1 MKLLLLTLFLSFS
14 TQSMASGTFDYRI
27 ISNVP
32 ILSEG
37 RIKPL
42 DTFARSTLLSLHNK
56 SSLKKHSA
64 IEWIIEVL
72 FDQKAAYNQ
81 PIFKIVNDDVLKALD
96 LNKSDFHNYTFI
108 DLYTAF
114 QKNGELVSELNKK
127 DPDELEPSQKQIVEL
142 YQKLLSFL
150 DISRSFSLISPEI
163 EVPEETI
170 RTFLG
175 LSASGNTTYLELTT
189 KKDLLKR
196 AASESLKVKDEKSNS
211 DLKRIAYI
219 LRHLDLIKDDSF
231 SSQLKILPMQDH
243 DWMSMWQIDLSTKI
257 IPQYEDYMR
266 LWASLYLSYK
276 NKSPDDFNRI
286 SQEIVTYA
294 DQFLVRGP
302 TTPGQ
307 LKAETLMNR
316 LDLLYKAIALYI
328 LGFILLCISFVYAKR
343 FLRNLSFASLIIG
356 SGLHLIHITLRCFI
370 LNRPPVSN
378 LYEST
383 IFVALVAVV
392 FSVIFEF
399 RRRDG
404 LGTLVGTL
412 LGSILLFVGFGYQKD
427 GDTLGMLVAVLD
439 TNFWLATHVVTI
451 SIGYG
456 YCLVASLLAHLYLIQ
471 SLKPKNADS
480 LPGLEKNIH
489 GSVLFSLF
497 FTVLGTILGGIWAD
511 QSWGRFWGW
520 DPKENGALLICLWL
534 IWVVH
539 GRLCGKLK
547 NRLYAAAVT
556 LTSVIVVIAWFG
568 VNLLSVGLHSYGF
581 TDNIAHNILYFSL
594 AEIVFLMFILIRLS
608 ITTKEVKA

>member
-1 MKLLLLTLFLSFS
+1 MKLLLLALFISLS
-14 TQSMASGTFDYRI
+14 TQSMATETFDYKV

-42 DTFARSTLLSLHNK
+42 DTFARSTLLNLHNK
-56 SSLKKHSA
+56 SSLKNHSA
-64 IEWIIEVL
+64 IEWIIQVL
-72 FDQKAAYNQ
+72 FDQKAAYNE

-96 LNKSDFHNYTFI
+96 LKKSDLHNYTFI

-127 DPDELEPSQKQIVEL
+127 DPAELEPSQKQIVEL

-170 RTFLG
+170 RNFLNLAG
-175 LSASGNTTYLELTT
+175 SGNSTYLELTI
-189 KKDLLKR
+189 KKNLLKK
-196 AASESLKVKDEKSNS
+196 AASESLKMKDEKSNS
-211 DLKRIAYI
+211 DLKRIAHI

-231 SSQLKILPMQDH
+231 SSQLKILPTQDH
-243 DWMSMWQIDLSTKI
+243 DWMSMWQIDLNTKI
-257 IPQYEDYMR
+257 NPQYEDYMK
-266 LWASLYLSYK
+266 LWARLYLSYK

-286 SQEIVTYA
+286 SQEIVTYSE
-294 DQFLVRGP
+294 QFLVGSP
-302 TTPGQ
+302 TSPGQ

-316 LDLLYKAIALYI
+316 LDLLYKAIAFYI
-328 LGFILLCISFVYAKR
+328 FGFILLCISFVYTKQ
-343 FLRNLSFASLIIG
+343 FLKTVSFASLIIG
-356 SGLHLIHITLRCFI
+356 SGLHLTHIIFRCFI
-370 LNRPPVSN
+370 LGRPPVTN

-392 FSVIFEF
+392 FSIIFEF
-399 RRRDG
+399 RRKDG
-404 LGTLVGTL
+404 LGTLIGTL

-456 YCLVASLLAHLYLIQ
+456 CCLVASLLAHLYLIQ
-471 SLKPKNADS
+471 SLKPKNADN

-547 NRLYAAAVT
+547 NRLYAAAVS

-608 ITTKEVKA
+608 TTTKEVKA